1 MRMDM
6 LDRIDWVGDD
16 GLFKHE
22 GRSVAI
28 QRIGDDVFVIAE
40 QDCEDESVT
49 VVGDAGLSYW
59 LQRWVHG

>member
-16 GLFKHE
+16 GLFKHK

-28 QRIGDDVFVIAE
+28 QRICDDVFVIAE
-40 QDCEDESVT
+40 QDCEDDVVT

-59 LQRWVHG
+59 FQRWVHD